1 MQQETSTIKQ
11 TNAFA
16 MQYGLFFGVVGI
28 LSLVTM
34 GLSMAHPGFS
44 FLSLLLTVG
53 SPFLATYLTLR
64 FRRQVMAP
72 RFGFTLMRGSL
83 FTFLMGIYAA
93 IWVALFVLIY
103 LSFLDGGRFF
113 DAYEAMMTQP
123 EVVAQMRQNGMID
136 PVGSAGDDDGRCHQC
151 HARSGAGT
159 YAGMILYFSLLV
171 TLIFSLLIGC
181 VARRAP
187 QPFLSH
193 PTDEDTPSQP
203 TA

>member
-64 FRRQVMAP
+64 FRRQVMDP

-136 PVGSAGDDDGRCHQC
+136 QLAAQGMTMEDVINVMREAAP
-151 HARSGAGT
+151 AR